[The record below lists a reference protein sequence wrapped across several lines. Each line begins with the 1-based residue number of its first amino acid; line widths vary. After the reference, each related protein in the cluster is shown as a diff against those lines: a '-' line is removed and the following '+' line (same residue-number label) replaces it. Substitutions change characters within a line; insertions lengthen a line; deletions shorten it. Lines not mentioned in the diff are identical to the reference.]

1 MAGYIGTIPVPQAT
15 ESRSVFTATS
25 NQTTFATGGYTP
37 NLVSVF
43 LNGVHLARADFVATN
58 GTDVVLAVGAAA
70 DDTVE
75 ILAFNAFE
83 ASSSAFTAD
92 VSTSGTFLPEGD
104 TAAGDDAAVGYTA
117 AEGLIL
123 TGQGTTSDVTIKND
137 ADATVMSIATGTTGA
152 TFAGDVIVPD
162 GDFILGSTAVTS
174 TAAELNILDGV
185 TSTAAELNK
194 LDGVGTLKQAG
205 KETIWVPASAMQPTT
220 SNGCSALTTVET
232 TSGRPDLVVL
242 DFDKDSDEFAQFSVA
257 FPVSWNAG
265 TVTFQV
271 FWAGIAATSDVD
283 WMVDAVAISNNTTID
298 VAYGTAVVVTD
309 NAQGAVEELNVSAES
324 GAVTIAGS
332 PGDDELCFF
341 RIGRDVSGDGMAGDA
356 RLVGIKLF
364 FTTDLA
370 NDG

>member
-1 MAGYIGTIPVPQAT
+1 MAGYIGSKAVITSGVSASIDELNIIDGV
-15 ESRSVFTATS
+15 TAT
-25 NQTTFATGGYTP
+25 TAE
-37 NLVSVF
+37 
-43 LNGVHLARADFVATN
+43 LN
-58 GTDVVLAVGAAA
+58 
-70 DDTVE
+70 
-75 ILAFNAFE
+75 IL
-83 ASSSAFTAD
+83 
-92 VSTSGTFLPEGD
+92 
-104 TAAGDDAAVGYTA
+104 
-117 AEGLIL
+117 
-123 TGQGTTSDVTIKND
+123 
-137 ADATVMSIATGTTGA
+137 
-152 TFAGDVIVPD
+152 D
-162 GDFILGSTAVTS
+162 GVTS
-174 TAAELNILDGV
+174 TAAELNILDGVTSTAAELNILDGVTATATELNLIDGVTATTAELNILDGV

-220 SNGCSALTTVET
+220 SNPCSDLTTVET

-283 WMVDAVAISNNTTID
+283 WMVDAVAVSNNTTLDI
-298 VAYGTAVVVTD
+298 AYGTAVVVTD

-341 RIGRDVSGDGMAGDA
+341 RIGRDVSGDDMAGDA

-370 NDG
+370 NDA

>member
-1 MAGYIGTIPVPQAT
+1 MAGYIGSVPAPQAT
-15 ESRSVFTATS
+15 ETRDVYTATS
-25 NQTTFATGGYTP
+25 NQTTFTTGGYTP
-37 NLVSVF
+37 NFVSVY
-43 LNGVHLARADFVATN
+43 LNGVHLARADYTATN
-58 GTDVVLAVGAAA
+58 GSDVVLAVGAAA

-75 ILAFNAFE
+75 IVSFATFE
-83 ASSSAFTAD
+83 VSAQTFTGDVTASG
-92 VSTSGTFLPEGD
+92 GTFLPTGD
-104 TAAGDDAAVGYTA
+104 TAAGDDAAVGYA
-117 AEGLIL
+117 AADGLVL
-123 TGQGTTSDVTIKND
+123 TGQGSTSDVTIKND
-137 ADATVMSIATGTTGA
+137 ADATVMSIPTGTTGA
-152 TFAGDVIVPD
+152 TFAGDVIIPD
-162 GDFILGSTAVTS
+162 GDLILGSTAVTS
-174 TAAELNILDGV
+174 TAAELNQLDGV
-185 TSTAAELNK
+185 VAKT
-194 LDGVGTLKQAG
+194 AG

-271 FWAGIAATSDVD
+271 FWAGIAATTDVD

-324 GAVTIAGS
+324 GALTIAGS
-332 PGDDELCFF
+332 PGDDDLCFF
-341 RIGRDVSGDGMAGDA
+341 RIGRDVSGDAMAGDA

>member
-1 MAGYIGTIPVPQAT
+1 MAGYIGSVPVPQAT
-15 ESRSVFTATS
+15 ETRDVYTATS
-25 NQTTFATGGYTP
+25 NQTSFTTGGYTP
-37 NLVSVF
+37 NFVSVY
-43 LNGVHLARADFVATN
+43 LNGVHLAQADYTATN
-58 GTDVVLAVGAAA
+58 GSDVVLASGATA

-75 ILAFNAFE
+75 I
-83 ASSSAFTAD
+83 
-92 VSTSGTFLPEGD
+92 VSFGTFQ
-104 TAAGDDAAVGYTA
+104 V
-117 AEGLIL
+117 
-123 TGQGTTSDVTIKND
+123 
-137 ADATVMSIATGTTGA
+137 ADALPITGGTMTG
-152 TFAGDVIVPD
+152 DLIIPD
-162 GDFILGSTAVTS
+162 GDLVLGSTAVTS
-174 TAAELNILDGV
+174 TAAELNQLDGKV
-185 TSTAAELNK
+185 AKT
-194 LDGVGTLKQAG
+194 AG

-257 FPVSWNAG
+257 FPKSWNAG

-271 FWAGIAATSDVD
+271 FWAGIAATTDVD

-324 GAVTIAGS
+324 GALTIAGS

-341 RIGRDVSGDGMAGDA
+341 RIGRDVSGDAMAGDA

>member
-1 MAGYIGTIPVPQAT
+1 MAGYIGSVPVPQAT
-15 ESRSVFTATS
+15 ETRDVYTATS
-25 NQTTFATGGYTP
+25 NQTTFTTGGYTP
-37 NLVSVF
+37 NFVSVY
-43 LNGVHLARADFVATN
+43 LNGVHLARADYTATN
-58 GTDVVLAVGAAA
+58 GSDVVLAVGAAA

-75 ILAFNAFE
+75 IVSFATFE
-83 ASSSAFTAD
+83 VSAQTFTGDVTASG
-92 VSTSGTFLPEGD
+92 GTFLPTGD
-104 TAAGDDAAVGYTA
+104 TAAGDDAAVGYA
-117 AEGLIL
+117 AADGLVL

-137 ADATVMSIATGTTGA
+137 ADATVMSIPTGTTGA
-152 TFAGDVIVPD
+152 TFAGDVIIPD
-162 GDFILGSTAVTS
+162 GDLILGSTAVTS
-174 TAAELNILDGV
+174 TAAELNQLDGV
-185 TSTAAELNK
+185 VAKT
-194 LDGVGTLKQAG
+194 AG

-271 FWAGIAATSDVD
+271 FWAGIAATTDVD

-324 GAVTIAGS
+324 GALTIAGS

-341 RIGRDVSGDGMAGDA
+341 RIGRDVSGDAMAGDA

>member
-1 MAGYIGTIPVPQAT
+1 MSGYIGAIPTPQAT
-15 ESRSVFTATS
+15 QSRDVYTATS
-25 NQTTFATGGYTP
+25 NQTTFTTQGYTP
-37 NLVSVF
+37 DLVSVF
-43 LNGVHLARADFVATN
+43 LNGVHLARADYTATN
-58 GTDVVLAVGAAA
+58 GSDVVLAVGAAA
-70 DDTVE
+70 NDTVE
-75 ILAFNAFE
+75 IIAFSTFDTSNSTFTGDVV
-83 ASSSAFTAD
+83 ASG
-92 VSTSGTFLPEGD
+92 GTLQATGD
-104 TAAGDDAAVGYTA
+104 TAAGDDAAIGFTS

-162 GDFILGSTAVTS
+162 GDLILGSTAVTS
-174 TAAELNILDGV
+174 TAAELNQLDGV
-185 TSTAAELNK
+185 VAKT
-194 LDGVGTLKQAG
+194 AG

-257 FPVSWNAG
+257 FPKSWNAG

-324 GAVTIAGS
+324 GALTIAGS

>member
-1 MAGYIGTIPVPQAT
+1 MAGYIGNQAQIRSGLSATID
-15 ESRSVFTATS
+15 ELNIIDGLTAT
-25 NQTTFATGGYTP
+25 TAE
-37 NLVSVF
+37 
-43 LNGVHLARADFVATN
+43 LNTLAGVTA
-58 GTDVVLAVGAAA
+58 VVGEL
-70 DDTVE
+70 
-75 ILAFNAFE
+75 NAL
-83 ASSSAFTAD
+83 D
-92 VSTSGTFLPEGD
+92 
-104 TAAGDDAAVGYTA
+104 
-117 AEGLIL
+117 I
-123 TGQGTTSDVTIKND
+123 
-137 ADATVMSIATGTTGA
+137 
-152 TFAGDVIVPD
+152 
-162 GDFILGSTAVTS
+162 GSTAVG
-174 TAAELNILDGV
+174 TAVASKAVILDSNKDYTGLRNV
-185 TSTAAELNK
+185 TLTGELDAGS
-194 LDGVGTLKQAG
+194 LDISGAGDIAGALTNNSVAVKVAG

-271 FWAGIAATSDVD
+271 FWAGIAATTDVD

-324 GAVTIAGS
+324 GALTIAGS

-341 RIGRDVSGDGMAGDA
+341 RIGRDVSGDAMAGDA